1 MKKVALIGASGY
13 VGSAILNELLS
24 REYQVEAMV
33 KHPEK
38 IKTDNPNLIVKKI
51 DVSDKKSLEE
61 ALKGFE

>member
-38 IKTDNPNLIVKKI
+38 SRLTIQT
-51 DVSDKKSLEE
+51 
-61 ALKGFE
+61 